1 MKLKSEILRIIDSL
15 QLSTKYKVM
24 TPVDWKRGDRCML
37 DAKLT
42 DTDARR
48 LFPSGY
54 EQIALP
60 SRMNYLRLTAQPN
73 LTSNHATHTLHHH
86 VASDSL
92 ASSSNL
98 SQSVGSMLSEGAD
111 AQNAQNGQNGQKPP
125 RTEGP
130 AYLPLYTANTNTITT
145 PHSHNDSGLS
155 SDLNTIV
162 TVSTTLPS
170 SSSGNLRQSFVP
182 QQIPTP
188 KQQAFKSRNKKSSAK
203 YAERS
208 TSYHPDEDDDGMCHC
223 CWLHSI

>member
-1 MKLKSEILRIIDSL
+1 
-15 QLSTKYKVM
+15 M

-73 LTSNHATHTLHHH
+73 LTSNHATHTLQHH

-130 AYLPLYTANTNTITT
+130 AYLPLYTANTNNITT
-145 PHSHNDSGLS
+145 PHTHNDDSGLS

-223 CWLHSI
+223 C